1 MEVLRDPNSYSQVKL
16 LSNPLKSLSCKHQFT
31 NQDTIRECKVFPELM
46 DLGCGV
52 WQVAV
57 QSVLIVNRTP
67 RFPNDEPLKTV
78 FDIKTNLTSSYKQ
91 VQGSAVAIDET
102 LCSFPVALKKKDDFV
117 MFDPPNKLFFTLNNR
132 PTDTFKIYFFVNE
145 LLRTPGL
152 PGLVYTLDVEIRL
165 LFQRML

>member
-1 MEVLRDPNSYSQVKL
+1 MEILRDPNRYSQVKL
-16 LSNPLKSLSCKHQFT
+16 LNNPLKSVTCKQKFT
-31 NQDTIRECKVFPELM
+31 NQDTVSDCKVFPELL

-67 RFPNDEPLKTV
+67 RFPNNEPFKTV

-91 VQGSAVAIDET
+91 VEGAAVAIDET
-102 LCSFPVALKKKDDFV
+102 LCSFPVVLQALNEFV
-117 MFDPPNKLFFTLNNR
+117 MFDPPTKIFFTLDSR
-132 PTDTFKIYFFVNE
+132 PTDTFRIYFFVNE
-145 LLRTPGL
+145 LLKT
-152 PGLVYTLDVEIRL
+152 PGLVYQFDVQIRL